1 MLGGNKMPSLKS
13 NLVKRIDRLPKPGN
27 AADAMQPLFEAVSNS
42 IHSTQ
47 DRFKEN
53 VATNGKIVVT
63 LTMARRQAPAKIIV
77 EDNGIGLDS
86 KNYEAFT
93 TTDTDNKIARGGKG
107 VGRLLW
113 LDSFEAISVSSKS
126 QENGRGTRRK
136 FRFVL
141 SRSEQIQDYEESSID
156 GVAPETGV
164 MVEFS
169 GLRDNG
175 YRAKFPGRPAYV
187 FQHFTS
193 HFLPTFI
200 GSRSPQITVHCGDE
214 TRHYPEEINSII
226 HRRETIENIAT
237 VDYGPLTLTL
247 MECDKIASA
256 DLQGS
261 HFVHFIAH
269 DRTVHSQKI
278 DGKLGLKYFGP
289 NEDRVFHA
297 VLTGK
302 YLDDNVNQERTKF
315 QFEDAILDR
324 IVNDVCTPHIE
335 KFLAEPLQSLRQDQR
350 TRVKAITESYPS
362 VAFGDVDELQ
372 EKLPSGELNDDAI
385 FGHLSRE
392 RYRRDQRQ
400 AEKIRTVLERLKEP
414 SVDVNTF
421 AGAIEAAG
429 KAIEEA
435 EQKSLTEYIVR
446 RKVVL
451 DFIEI
456 LLEKVRDDTRD
467 SSYQREDILH
477 SFICPLRV
485 NTLTNG
491 SRKVVPASSHD
502 LWIIDERL
510 TFAQYFSS
518 DAEFQNLSDAV
529 ASEERPDVLIF
540 DHVHGLRQTEDP
552 SRVLLVEFKRPGRTS
567 YASEENP
574 QHQVERYVRRLL
586 EGGKLDVKGRPIK
599 LKDDTVFY
607 CFIVADIVGKLDEWT
622 YSWDRTADGRGRLY
636 QPRSGFK
643 GSIELIAWDTLLS
656 DARERNQ
663 AFFDRAGI
671 SGKSFFVEAQDA
683 AHQRLRAADDKAAE
697 TTLSYEAA
705 SV

>member
-1 MLGGNKMPSLKS
+1 MPSLKT
-13 NLVKRIDRLPKPGN
+13 NLVKRIDRLPKPAN

-53 VATNGKIVVT
+53 VATEGKIIVT
-63 LTMARRQAPAKIIV
+63 LTMARRQAPSKILV
-77 EDNGIGLDS
+77 EDNGVGLDI

-113 LDSFEAISVSSKS
+113 LDCFESISVLSTSIEKS
-126 QENGRGTRRK
+126 VLKTRK

-141 SRSEQIQDYEESSID
+141 SQSDQIQDYFESKLD
-156 GVAPETGV
+156 NEALNPGLLVT
-164 MVEFS
+164 FD

-200 GSRSPQITVHCGDE
+200 GSRSPRITVHCGDE
-214 TRHYPEEINSII
+214 TRHYPDEINSII
-226 HRRETIENIAT
+226 HRRETIENISTA
-237 VDYGPLTLTL
+237 DYGLLTFTL
-247 MECDKIASA
+247 MECDKVASA

-278 DGKLGLKYFGP
+278 DGKLGLKYFGV

-302 YLDDNVNQERTKF
+302 FLDDNVNQERTKF
-315 QFEDAILDR
+315 QFEDAVLER
-324 IVNDVCTPHIE
+324 IVNDVCTPYIE
-335 KFLAEPLQSLRQDQR
+335 KFLAEPLQTLRRDQR

-362 VAFGDVDELQ
+362 VAFGNVDELQ

-400 AEKIRTVLERLKEP
+400 AEKIRGVLERLKEP
-414 SVDVNTF
+414 SVDVNSF
-421 AGAIEAAG
+421 ASAIEAAG

-456 LLEKVRDDTRD
+456 LLHKVRDDARD

-477 SFICPLRV
+477 SFICPLRI
-485 NTLTNG
+485 NTLSDGTK
-491 SRKVVPASSHD
+491 KVVSAASHD

-518 DAEFQNLSDAV
+518 DEEFHNLSNAV
-529 ASEERPDVLIF
+529 ASDERTDVLIF
-540 DHVHGLRQTEDP
+540 DHVHGLRQTDDP

-567 YASEENP
+567 YAADENP

-599 LKDDTVFY
+599 LKEDTVFY
-607 CFIVADIVGKLDEWT
+607 CFIIADVVGKMDEWT
-622 YSWDRTADGRGRLY
+622 YSWDRTADGRGRFY

-671 SGKSFFVEAQDA
+671 SGNSFFVEAQETS
-683 AHQRLRAADDKAAE
+683 HQRIRFEDELATETVAPADA
-697 TTLSYEAA
+697 TTA
-705 SV
+705 

>member
-1 MLGGNKMPSLKS
+1 MPSLKS
-13 NLVKRIDRLPKPGN
+13 NLVKRIDRLPKPAN

-47 DRFKEN
+47 DRFKDK
-53 VATNGKIVVT
+53 VATGGKIIVT
-63 LTMARRQAPAKIIV
+63 LTMEGRQAPERIIV
-77 EDNGIGLDS
+77 EDNGVGLDG
-86 KNYEAFT
+86 KNYDAFT

-113 LDSFEAISVSSKS
+113 LDCFEEISVKSTSFED
-126 QENGRGTRRK
+126 GTEKQRS

-141 SRSEQIQDYEESSID
+141 SQSDQIQDYEESE
-156 GVAPETGV
+156 VEAAQANTGV
-164 MVEFS
+164 MIEF
-169 GLRDNG
+169 GALRDNG
-175 YRAKFPGRPAYV
+175 YRAKFPGRAAYV

-200 GSRSPQITVHCGDE
+200 GKRSPIITVHCGDE

-226 HRRETIENIAT
+226 HRRETIENIST
-237 VDYGPLTLTL
+237 EEYGTLTLTL
-247 MECDKIASA
+247 MECDKVASS

-278 DGKLGLKYFGP
+278 DGKLGLKYFGA

-302 YLDDNVNQERTKF
+302 FLDDNVNQERTKF
-315 QFEDAILDR
+315 QFEDAVLER
-324 IVNDVCTPHIE
+324 IVNDVCAPHIE
-335 KFLAEPLQSLRQDQR
+335 KFLVGPLQTLRQDQR

-400 AEKIRTVLERLKEP
+400 AEKIRAVLERLKEP
-414 SVDVNTF
+414 TVDVDAF
-421 AGAIEAAG
+421 ANAIEAAG

-477 SFICPLRV
+477 SFICPMRV
-485 NTLTNG
+485 NTLADG
-491 SRKVVPASSHD
+491 SRKVVAAASHD

-518 DAEFQNLSDAV
+518 DEEFHNLSDAV

-567 YASEENP
+567 YSADENP

-599 LKDDTVFY
+599 LKEDTVFY
-607 CFIVADIVGKLDEWT
+607 CFIVADIVGKMDDWT
-622 YSWDRTADGRGRLY
+622 YSWDRTADGRGRFY

-643 GSIELIAWDTLLS
+643 GSIELISWDTLLN

-671 SGKSFFVEAQDA
+671 SGKSFFIEAQET
-683 AHQRLRAADDKAAE
+683 AHQRLRAEDKAA
-697 TTLSYEAA
+697 TNMDP
-705 SV
+705 SVGATAV

>member
-1 MLGGNKMPSLKS
+1 MPSLKS

-636 QPRSGFK
+636 QPRSGF
-643 GSIELIAWDTLLS
+643 
-656 DARERNQ
+656 
-663 AFFDRAGI
+663 
-671 SGKSFFVEAQDA
+671 
-683 AHQRLRAADDKAAE
+683 
-697 TTLSYEAA
+697 
-705 SV
+705 